1 MSIGNVTVNLVGSLL
16 NNINAVTE
24 DTQNLLVQCSI
35 KPGDVD
41 TSRMTKEECEHVR
54 GVFKEKSE
62 QIAFIVKARASKRI
76 RFLSHESWLKF
87 EKYRSSNNGRTKVDG
102 QLKWTILKK

>member
-1 MSIGNVTVNLVGSLL
+1 MILDTENGDFILSIGNVTVNLVGSLL

-76 RFLSHESWLKF
+76 RFLSHESCLQF
-87 EKYRSSNNGRTKVDG
+87 E
-102 QLKWTILKK
+102 I

>member
-1 MSIGNVTVNLVGSLL
+1 MGSLL

-62 QIAFIVKARASKRI
+62 QIAFIVKARDSK
-76 RFLSHESWLKF
+76 L
-87 EKYRSSNNGRTKVDG
+87 
-102 QLKWTILKK
+102 LKKSQHSQKDRVRAKQMDMC